1 MSSYSREYPKNR
13 YYYVPYYGDE
23 SNQGHYSS
31 APRVAGRV
39 GNSKII
45 KNIFLNK
52 GYSIFILLKL
62 KKAKL

>member
-23 SNQGHYSS
+23 SDQGYYSS

-39 GNSKII
+39 GNSK
-45 KNIFLNK
+45 
-52 GYSIFILLKL
+52 
-62 KKAKL
+62 